1 MAFRAASG
9 DLLGNYTPRL
19 PCLRFLQTPR
29 VPMQVIPF
37 YIHLLHTQPD
47 LLEKSQGT
55 AEIKFREC
63 LKKRGQS
70 FAGLW
75 ARDHDIIIIMIFGIF
90 SSLDTDFDT
99 HDLWDE
105 MNEIKEALARE
116 GVLLDSKLSHSG
128 EPTASFTQLLS
139 SSGPCTD

>member
-1 MAFRAASG
+1 MRYILEYTTLSAYQLSVVRVCLDTSQLNLEI
-9 DLLGNYTPRL
+9 LLDVYFHCT
-19 PCLRFLQTPR
+19 
-29 VPMQVIPF
+29 
-37 YIHLLHTQPD
+37 D

-116 GVLLDSKLSHSG
+116 RVLLDSKLS
-128 EPTASFTQLLS
+128 QV
-139 SSGPCTD
+139 